1 MTTDKVL
8 FHSMQFYLQNYGS
21 RSEHKLYLEDILPY
35 VYNFCNATEQDCVD
49 ASNQTQTAN

>member
-1 MTTDKVL
+1 
-8 FHSMQFYLQNYGS
+8 MQFYLQNYGS